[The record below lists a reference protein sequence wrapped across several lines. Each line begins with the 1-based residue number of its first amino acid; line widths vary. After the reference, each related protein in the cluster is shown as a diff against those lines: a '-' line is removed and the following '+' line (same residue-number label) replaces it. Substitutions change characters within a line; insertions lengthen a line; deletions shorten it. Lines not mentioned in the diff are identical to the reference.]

1 MLTVAEALERI
12 LTAVQPLPPRPLPL
26 AEALGGRLARPLVAQ
41 EDQPS
46 FASSAMDGYA
56 LGPPRDPPGWT
67 LVGRVAAGEVP
78 QFGLQAG
85 QCARIFTGAQL
96 PAGSWAVVPQ
106 EEAQLQADRLQAS
119 VPPSPGQHIRP
130 AGEHFSQGSELIP
143 TGTDLHPGTLGLAA
157 LMGYGEVHCAP
168 RPRVAILS
176 TGDELV
182 EPGSPLGPAQVR
194 NSNAHALEAQ
204 IALAGGRPRR
214 CPIVP
219 DDPAALRSCLEQL
232 LPEVDLIVTA
242 AGASVGEHDFV
253 QPVLQQLGAS
263 TQLWTV
269 AMRPGKPLGFSR
281 LPGDLPVLSLP
292 GNPVSCFVTF
302 ELFGRPLLDRLRGGP
317 GRGLA
322 RRSMKLAEPVRKKV
336 GLRFFHRCCWNAR
349 GEVSLAGG
357 AAGQA
362 SHLFRSILD
371 SQGLVELPEGLAA
384 LEPGTDVEVR
394 PWPWVESP
402 PIGL

>member
-12 LTAVQPLPPRPLPL
+12 LAAVQPLPPRPLPL

-143 TGTDLHPGTLGLAA
+143 SGTDLHPGTLGLAA
-157 LMGYGEVHCAP
+157 LMG
-168 RPRVAILS
+168 
-176 TGDELV
+176 
-182 EPGSPLGPAQVR
+182 
-194 NSNAHALEAQ
+194 
-204 IALAGGRPRR
+204 
-214 CPIVP
+214 
-219 DDPAALRSCLEQL
+219 
-232 LPEVDLIVTA
+232 
-242 AGASVGEHDFV
+242 
-253 QPVLQQLGAS
+253 
-263 TQLWTV
+263 
-269 AMRPGKPLGFSR
+269 
-281 LPGDLPVLSLP
+281 
-292 GNPVSCFVTF
+292 
-302 ELFGRPLLDRLRGGP
+302 
-317 GRGLA
+317 
-322 RRSMKLAEPVRKKV
+322 
-336 GLRFFHRCCWNAR
+336 
-349 GEVSLAGG
+349 
-357 AAGQA
+357 
-362 SHLFRSILD
+362 
-371 SQGLVELPEGLAA
+371 
-384 LEPGTDVEVR
+384 
-394 PWPWVESP
+394 
-402 PIGL
+402 